1 VDHRSLPL
9 GNPGAAN
16 AKRPVAMLWA
26 GKLEHAPQQASW
38 WITNEQ
44 STDKVRSKLKI
55 ER

>member
-1 VDHRSLPL
+1 VDHRSLRL

-16 AKRPVAMLWA
+16 ALRPMAMLWA
-26 GKLEHAPQQASW
+26 EKFEHGPQQASW

-44 STDKVRSKLKI
+44 TTDKARIKLKI